1 MDENTRTTSYIDQNG
16 NKKTGVTAMPDYN
29 PGTDYQSLIDQ
40 AAGKKD
46 YAAAGYY
53 EQQRAKKIAGQGL
66 AYQPTEKY
74 KDFYGQVDPVRAAS
88 LEQGYTTI
96 YDPNADY
103 SSYIKKAAD
112 AKDFEAAGYYE
123 QLRRMKIEGEGLP
136 YAPTSDYAA
145 YYGKVTPERALEL
158 RGGYQAPAA
167 QQTETTDYLDA
178 ILQNLERT
186 YQRQIAENDQV
197 SAAQTAMQM
206 EALERQRQKQAD
218 EFRNLNRQ
226 LYVDTRQNERRLP
239 EQLAAMGYT
248 GGASETAML
257 RNRLTYEQALR
268 DNEAARI
275 SGEQDIDFQGRQ
287 IQQQEELAR
296 RQAAMQLLGEYQ
308 SGVNSVLGQ
317 KQDQANYEREQARSQ
332 ANYERE
338 QDLKLRQTAIA
349 YATAAADNMAQY
361 GDFSGY
367 ALVTDLNGNRLYS
380 DEQIA
385 AMKAR
390 YDAMVA
396 AQSFSSGGSGGG
408 RGSGGRRGSGYSS
421 SGSDGY
427 EGQTMA
433 DGNWIGSNKP
443 HEDIDYSNGK
453 AVEHAVAAANTI
465 NKLMADGRSKDYVK
479 SVLDDYYNN
488 GYISDDAYRRLKAA
502 NSARNNSGTGARGGG
517 GGGGK
522 QATTMTK

>member
-53 EQQRAKKIAGQGL
+53 EQQRNRKIADQGL
-66 AYQPTEKY
+66 TYEPTAKYQDY
-74 KDFYGQVDPVRAAS
+74 YGKVDQARAAA
-88 LEQGYTTI
+88 LEQGYRTT

-103 SSYIKKAAD
+103 SAYIKKAAD
-112 AKDFEAAGYYE
+112 AKDYEAAGYYE

-145 YYGKVTPERALEL
+145 YYGKVTPERALAL
-158 RGGYQAPAA
+158 RGGYQEAS
-167 QQTETTDYLDA
+167 YLDA
-178 ILQNLERT
+178 IEQNLERT
-186 YQRQIAENDQV
+186 YQRQLAENDAA
-197 SAAQTAMQM
+197 SAAQTAMQL

-218 EFRNLNRQ
+218 EYRNLNRQ

-296 RQAAMQLLGEYQ
+296 RQAAMQLLGEYS

-317 KQDQANYEREQARSQ
+317 KQSQ

-338 QDLKLRQTAIA
+338 QELARRQTAIA

-367 ALVTDLNGNRLYS
+367 ALVTDLDGNRLYS

-421 SGSDGY
+421 SGSDDY
-427 EGQTMA
+427 EGSEPYTQELSDNAKAHKAIDEMIQNNA
-433 DGNWIGSNKP
+433 PVSQVNKA
-443 HEDIDYSNGK
+443 IDELK
-453 AVEHAVAAANTI
+453 A
-465 NKLMADGRSKDYVK
+465 S
-479 SVLDDYYNN
+479 
-488 GYISDDAYRRLKAA
+488 GYITAEQAEAA
-502 NSARNNSGTGARGGG
+502 KKRNTGVRA
-517 GGGGK
+517 
-522 QATTMTK
+522 MTK

>member
-1 MDENTRTTSYIDQNG
+1 
-16 NKKTGVTAMPDYN
+16 MPDYN

-53 EQQRAKKIAGQGL
+53 EQQRNRKIADQGL
-66 AYQPTEKY
+66 TYEPTAKYQDY
-74 KDFYGQVDPVRAAS
+74 YGKVDQARAAA
-88 LEQGYTTI
+88 LEQGYRTT

-103 SSYIKKAAD
+103 SAYINKAAG
-112 AKDFEAAGYYE
+112 AKDYAAAGYYE
-123 QLRRMKIEGEGLP
+123 QLRNDKIRGEGLN
-136 YAPTSDYAA
+136 YAPSSDYAA
-145 YYGKVTPERALEL
+145 FYGQVTPERAVEL
-158 RGGYQAPAA
+158 RGGYQTPAEQMA
-167 QQTETTDYLDA
+167 ATGYLNA

-186 YQRQIAENDQV
+186 YQQQLAANDEA

-206 EALERQRQKQAD
+206 EALERQRQKQED
-218 EFRNLNRQ
+218 EYQKLNRQ

-296 RQAAMQLLGEYQ
+296 RQAAMQLLGEYS
-308 SGVNSVLGQ
+308 SGYNSVLGQ
-317 KQDQANYEREQARSQ
+317 MQSQ
-332 ANYERE
+332 ANYENE
-338 QDLKLRQTAIA
+338 QELAQRQTAIA
-349 YATAAADNMAQY
+349 YAQAAAETMAQY

-367 ALVTDLNGNRLYS
+367 AKVTDLNGNRLYS

>member
-16 NKKTGVTAMPDYN
+16 NKKTGITEYN
-29 PGTDYQSLIDQ
+29 PNTDYMELMGK
-40 AAGKKD
+40 AEAKKD

-53 EQQRAKKIAGQGL
+53 EQQRRKKIEGEGL
-66 AYQPTEKY
+66 AIQPTEKY
-74 KDFYGQVDPVRAAS
+74 KDFYGQVDPTRAAS
-88 LEQGYTTI
+88 LEQGYTTL

-103 SSYIKKAAD
+103 SAYIKKAAD
-112 AKDFEAAGYYE
+112 AKDYEAAGYYE

-145 YYGKVTPERALEL
+145 FYGKVTPERALAL
-158 RGGYQAPAA
+158 RGGYQ
-167 QQTETTDYLDA
+167 ETSYLDA
-178 ILQNLERT
+178 IEQNLERT
-186 YQRQIAENDQV
+186 YQRQLAENDAA
-197 SAAQTAMQM
+197 SAAQTAMQL

-218 EFRNLNRQ
+218 EYRNLNRQ

-296 RQAAMQLLGEYQ
+296 RQAAMQLLGEYS

-317 KQDQANYEREQARSQ
+317 KQSQ

-338 QDLKLRQTAIA
+338 QELARRQTAIA

-367 ALVTDLNGNRLYS
+367 ALVTDLDGNRLYS

-502 NSARNNSGTGARGGG
+502 NSARNNSGTGTHGG